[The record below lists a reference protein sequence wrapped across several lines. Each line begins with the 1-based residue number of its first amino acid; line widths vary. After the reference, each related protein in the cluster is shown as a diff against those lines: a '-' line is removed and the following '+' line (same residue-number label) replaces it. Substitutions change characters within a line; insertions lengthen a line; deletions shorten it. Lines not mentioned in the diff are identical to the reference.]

1 MLSLSHVPLTAA
13 LLGVPVS
20 TNPPGCSP
28 SDLRCRPMPVCH
40 HGPSVAT
47 WATWAT
53 WTSHSLPQGAPQG
66 ISAVQTGEGRPGE
79 ESGASPFPPPTAQIR
94 SSLRPP
100 PHTAVPSV
108 CAHCPGLCPAC
119 GTLLWALIRFLKP
132 ASPPLLDCKTVEGR
146 GLLFLLFILN
156 HSYYPSGQVITMC
169 GTQNRENVSV
179 SNETSVV
186 ERKTTFKIDVLNVT
200 VQPPKPQ
207 LDPKPTVVQ
216 RRPLGSHWHAGRPLK
231 LLRP

>member
-1 MLSLSHVPLTAA
+1 MSPSLLLCSVSLSRQILLGARPATSDAAPCLCATRDRLWPPGPPGPPGPLTLYPKG
-13 LLGVPVS
+13 LL
-20 TNPPGCSP
+20 
-28 SDLRCRPMPVCH
+28 R
-40 HGPSVAT
+40 AF
-47 WATWAT
+47 
-53 WTSHSLPQGAPQG
+53 LPCKR
-66 ISAVQTGEGRPGE
+66 EGRPGE

-216 RRPLGSHWHAGRPLK
+216 RRPLGSHWHAGRPPK